1 LILDFLW
8 FFLSLIFACAGI
20 DRCSILE
27 ASSKRGEV
35 DRDKRRESAEKQKS
49 TKDFEKK
56 KGKKKNLERQALETC
71 RAKSRQRGEL
81 EEDSPDEDDG
91 EEGDND
97 SDDSEWMASRLD
109 RILEGPS
116 QTDIAI
122 PRTGAPKGASS
133 GSRDGQQGEPSL
145 HRSRADTPPT
155 PAQGRAVSRPQPP
168 PTSKAGHRAKSMATG
183 PLTQVRG
190 KKVEGVLA
198 LALTQQGSR
207 HGAARGQLV
216 EALAG
221 GSLFPWGKALMS

>member
-1 LILDFLW
+1 MQG
-8 FFLSLIFACAGI
+8 SI
-20 DRCSILE
+20 DAR
-27 ASSKRGEV
+27 SSKPPVKEDEV

-49 TKDFEKK
+49 AKDLEKK
-56 KGKKKNLERQALETC
+56 KERKKNLEQQALET
-71 RAKSRQRGEL
+71 RRVNSRQRGEP

-91 EEGDND
+91 NEGDD
-97 SDDSEWMASRLD
+97 GSYDSEGMAARLD
-109 RILEGPS
+109 RILEGPP
-116 QTDIAI
+116 QADVVV

-190 KKVEGVLA
+190 EKVEGVLA

>member
-1 LILDFLW
+1 MQG
-8 FFLSLIFACAGI
+8 SI
-20 DRCSILE
+20 DAR
-27 ASSKRGEV
+27 SSKPPVNEDEV

-49 TKDFEKK
+49 TEDFEKK
-56 KGKKKNLERQALETC
+56 KRKKKNLERQALETC

-81 EEDSPDEDDG
+81 EEDSPDE
-91 EEGDND
+91 GDNG

-122 PRTGAPKGASS
+122 PRTGARKGASS

-190 KKVEGVLA
+190 EKVEGVLA